1 MWEHKE
7 DSQQEHSEDSP
18 QGNGK
23 QNDDYEAY
31 QEDSPVFSDNNKKNN
46 QNKHDNVAAKQY

>member
-1 MWEHKE
+1 MREHKE